1 MISAVIPFAFFTFLL
16 YVWLWNTFGKTVL
29 EISPNKMCVRQKN
42 KLFSKTKTYLKSE
55 IQQVYILDLSMRG
68 HVFLLDQITYSQT
81 PTNQSS

>member
-1 MISAVIPFAFFTFLL
+1 
-16 YVWLWNTFGKTVL
+16 
-29 EISPNKMCVRQKN
+29 MCVRQKN

-55 IQQVYILDLSMRG
+55 IQEVYILDLIMRG